1 MFCDR
6 CGTQLQ
12 DGQSFCTRCG
22 KSFGT
27 VPMMP
32 QQGRIAGHVR
42 LLGIFWVALSA
53 FRLIPALVLLFISQ
67 PELHIFPPDVPE
79 FVPVLLRT
87 IGLLLLASG
96 AGGIAA
102 GWGLLQRQSWARMLA
117 IVLGCI
123 SLFDMPF
130 GTALG
135 IYTLWVLL
143 PAKSE
148 EEYRQIAQAA

>member
-12 DGQSFCTRCG
+12 VGQSFCPKCG
-22 KSFGT
+22 KAFAA

-32 QQGRIAGHVR
+32 KQGRIAGHVR

-53 FRLIPALVLLFISQ
+53 FRLIPAAVLLFISQ
-67 PELHIFPPDVPE
+67 PELHIFPADVPE
-79 FVPVLLRT
+79 FVPMLLRT
-87 IGLLLLASG
+87 LGLLLLAGG
-96 AGGIAA
+96 AAGIAA
-102 GWGLLQRQSWARMLA
+102 GWGLLQRQPWARMLA

-135 IYTLWVLL
+135 IYSLWVLL